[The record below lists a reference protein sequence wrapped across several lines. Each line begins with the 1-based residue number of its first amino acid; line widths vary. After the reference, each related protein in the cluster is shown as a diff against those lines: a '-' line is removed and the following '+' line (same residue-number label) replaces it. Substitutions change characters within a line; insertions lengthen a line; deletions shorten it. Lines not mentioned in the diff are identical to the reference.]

1 MNFYEKFVELC
12 EKKGVTPSR
21 VTKEIGIGTANA
33 TYWKKGS
40 IPSVETMLKLAE
52 YFGVTIDCLLET
64 TYNSNDTQKNT
75 AESEEEDP
83 AETAARAERLYTAL
97 VEAGWIPEGG
107 DLTDEQLNLLEA
119 VVLILKSAFPE

>member
-1 MNFYEKFVELC
+1 MWLEVLNEMKRKSGKTTEQISLESGIPRGTLNKLFA
-12 EKKGVTPSR
+12 GQ
-21 VTKEIGIGTANA
+21 TKDPG
-33 TYWKKGS
+33 YS
-40 IPSVETMLKLAE
+40 
-52 YFGVTIDCLLET
+52 TISAVVHTLGFTVDDL
-64 TYNSNDTQKNT
+64 DTQKNA
-75 AESEEEDP
+75 AESADEDP

>member
-1 MNFYEKFVELC
+1 MWLEVLNEMKRKSGKTTEQISLESGIPRGTLNKLFA
-12 EKKGVTPSR
+12 GQ
-21 VTKEIGIGTANA
+21 TKDPG
-33 TYWKKGS
+33 YS
-40 IPSVETMLKLAE
+40 
-52 YFGVTIDCLLET
+52 TISAVVHTLGFTVDDL
-64 TYNSNDTQKNT
+64 DTQKNA
-75 AESEEEDP
+75 AESEDEDP

>member
-1 MNFYEKFVELC
+1 MWLEVLNEMKRKSGKTTEQISLESGIPRGTLNKLFA
-12 EKKGVTPSR
+12 GQ
-21 VTKEIGIGTANA
+21 TKDPG
-33 TYWKKGS
+33 YS
-40 IPSVETMLKLAE
+40 
-52 YFGVTIDCLLET
+52 TISAVVHTLGFTVDDL
-64 TYNSNDTQKNT
+64 DTQKNA
-75 AESEEEDP
+75 AESEGEDP

>member
-1 MNFYEKFVELC
+1 MKPEEKLKNLILLKYKSLRAFTQENNISYSTVNSMISRGIAGA
-12 EKKGVTPSR
+12 GVST
-21 VTKEIGIGTANA
+21 VLKVCQALEI
-33 TYWKKGS
+33 
-40 IPSVETMLKLAE
+40 SVE
-52 YFGVTIDCLLET
+52 DLLDE
-64 TYNSNDTQKNT
+64 DEQKNT